1 MLNVKLV
8 DFQKLIFSSTTLTKV
23 SLIKKL
29 VLLSDSCS
37 LISSSYRFIT
47 PSLVGVHC
55 VLTKPQV
62 FNKNKIR
69 IDLVV
74 MLKLI
79 VYPNPLVWFSL
90 I

>member
-62 FNKNKIR
+62 FYKNKIR